1 MPSGMPDVQE
11 KGFRSRVFGF
21 NKNDV
26 LAYMNALANEAQ
38 QNELAYQDQ
47 IHKLEIQIEK
57 LKKDQANARAC
68 VEKLQEE
75 FADATDRA
83 DRAEKQAT
91 EQARQ
96 RLLAE
101 ERLGSY
107 RTQCGDRDTAIHLLE
122 QEKEKLQKQ
131 VDALM
136 ERQNQDKA
144 EREAERAAAE
154 QQMDEA
160 QRTLHTAQETAQ
172 TAEEQ
177 LRAAREQARAAL
189 EDAQAARAEAQAA
202 REQAKT
208 ALAEKAALEQKLA
221 ECQAAPKP
229 APARA
234 AAPRYETRTEEE
246 ARIRARKILEDAR
259 LYAESAQ
266 AAMEQEAEDQ
276 KARMAENA
284 RGIAAGVLLL
294 RERLTRVDEKLSAAS
309 LDLENATAAIYRA
322 LDDTMSDLDGMEQR
336 MRGYDDGPAEGPDGA
351 DGAGGAEKPANGR
364 QTPPGTAV
372 PAPQTSPDDA
382 LPRGVPAVLPRQA
395 DPAAEEGLAPQAAVS
410 APAPAAY
417 AAPAPAAEPLPAAAP
432 EAPAR
437 PASTL
442 RPLRPQGAAH
452 TGATLRP
459 KPAARPVVQAKRLR
473 RNNHSHRS
481 VTQSLQD
488 ALNRMDEDR

>member
-372 PAPQTSPDDA
+372 PAPQTAPDDA

-395 DPAAEEGLAPQAAVS
+395 DPAAEEGLAPQAPVS
-410 APAPAAY
+410 AAY
-417 AAPAPAAEPLPAAAP
+417 AAAAP

-452 TGATLRP
+452 TGVTLRP